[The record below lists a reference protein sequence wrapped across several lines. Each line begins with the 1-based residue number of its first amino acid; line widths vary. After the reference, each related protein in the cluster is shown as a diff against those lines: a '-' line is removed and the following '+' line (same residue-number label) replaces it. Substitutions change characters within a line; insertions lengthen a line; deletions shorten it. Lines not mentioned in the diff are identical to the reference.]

1 MASGHTSE
9 ELKMNCIGFATSAM
23 NRFTISNAL
32 PFQTLHCAQTFART
46 AGQKSI
52 RKDRTEMKEDY
63 DVTFYYVVIFLAVFF
78 SFAIGLLGSW
88 EMG

>member
-1 MASGHTSE
+1 
-9 ELKMNCIGFATSAM
+9 
-23 NRFTISNAL
+23 
-32 PFQTLHCAQTFART
+32 
-46 AGQKSI
+46 
-52 RKDRTEMKEDY
+52 MKEDY